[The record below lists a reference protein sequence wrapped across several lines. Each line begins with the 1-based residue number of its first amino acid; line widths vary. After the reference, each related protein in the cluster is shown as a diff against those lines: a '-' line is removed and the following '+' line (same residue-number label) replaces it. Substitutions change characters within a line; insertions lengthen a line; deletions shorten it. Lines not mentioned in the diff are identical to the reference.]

1 MFGIILKKMNR
12 QERKKE
18 YNSDIVY
25 GTMNEFISDYLNDNT
40 TNEEKDL
47 VQGKLEYAEILS
59 KKILEDLSLD
69 IKIYKQNLNNEYAY
83 LKANAFVRR
92 LKGIDKNKILDLQ
105 DFDFIIDKNNR
116 KIKLTNKGIKKL
128 EENYEIE
135 KYTKSK
141 YPKIAFFVE
150 NALLAQNILQKDV
163 DYTIEN
169 NEIKILSLKTII
181 PIQSIEAKEHL
192 KISPENNLAGKISYR
207 EYLSLYN
214 NVSISINNKHETMQ
228 LNAND
233 IFYKKRKIIYK
244 KRKQI
249 LQSLNLK
256 QEILKLIDFICQTT
270 TNEYY
275 ENKKISKLKIDLLKR
290 FKMPKSNE
298 INKTEFENRLKKLMY
313 AQYAKIEEIIGDS
326 IRIIEKQLVLRLI
339 DENFVEFEL
348 KAEKVKNKNYNLEKY
363 NEQINK
369 LFNEFIEATNENIIK
384 NLLFAKKQDKLQ

>member
-1 MFGIILKKMNR
+1 MNK

-25 GTMNEFISDYLNDNT
+25 GTMNEFILDYLNDNT
-40 TNEEKDL
+40 TNEEKNL

-69 IKIYKQNLNNEYAY
+69 IKIYKQNLNNEYSY

-92 LKGIDKNKILDLQ
+92 LKGIDKNKILDSQ
-105 DFDFIIDKNNR
+105 DFDFIIDRNNR

-192 KISPENNLAGKISYR
+192 KISPENNLAGKISYG
-207 EYLSLYN
+207 EYLSLYS
-214 NVSISINNKHETMQ
+214 NVSIYINNKHETMQ

-290 FKMPKSNE
+290 FKMSKSNE
-298 INKTEFENRLKKLMY
+298 INKIEFENRLRNLMY

-326 IRIIEKQLVLRLI
+326 IRIIEKQLILRLI
-339 DENFVEFEL
+339 DENFLEFEL

-369 LFNEFIEATNENIIK
+369 LFNEFMEVTNENIIK
-384 NLLFAKKQDKLQ
+384 NLLFAKKQDKPQ

>member
-25 GTMNEFISDYLNDNT
+25 GTMNEFISDYLNDST

-47 VQGKLEYAEILS
+47 VQGKLEYAQILS
-59 KKILEDLSLD
+59 KKILQDLSLD
-69 IKIYKQNLNNEYAY
+69 IKIYKQNLNNEYSY

-92 LKGIDKNKILDLQ
+92 LKGIDKNKILDSQ
-105 DFDFIIDKNNR
+105 NFDFIMDRNNR

-150 NALLAQNILQKDV
+150 NALLAQNILQKNV
-163 DYTIEN
+163 DYTIEA

-192 KISPENNLAGKISYR
+192 KISPENNLAGKMSYG
-207 EYLSLYN
+207 EYLSLYS

-228 LNAND
+228 INAND

-249 LQSLNLK
+249 LQSINLK

-290 FKMPKSNE
+290 FKMSKSNE
-298 INKTEFENRLKKLMY
+298 INKIEFENRLRNLMY

-326 IRIIEKQLVLRLI
+326 IRIIEKQLILRLI
-339 DENFVEFEL
+339 DENFLEFEL

-369 LFNEFIEATNENIIK
+369 LFNEFMEVTNENIIK
-384 NLLFAKKQDKLQ
+384 NLLFAKKQDKPQ

>member
-1 MFGIILKKMNR
+1 MNK

-25 GTMNEFISDYLNDNT
+25 GTMNEFILDYLNDNT
-40 TNEEKDL
+40 TNEEKNL

-69 IKIYKQNLNNEYAY
+69 IKIYKQNLNNEYSY

-92 LKGIDKNKILDLQ
+92 LKGIDKNKILDSQ

-141 YPKIAFFVE
+141 YPKIAFFIE

-169 NEIKILSLKTII
+169 NEVKILSLKTII

-207 EYLSLYN
+207 EYLSLYS
-214 NVSISINNKHETMQ
+214 NVSIYINNKHETMQ

-298 INKTEFENRLKKLMY
+298 INKTEFENRLKNLMY
-313 AQYAKIEEIIGDS
+313 AQYAKIEEIIGDD
-326 IRIIEKQLVLRLI
+326 IRIIEKQLILKII
-339 DENFVEFEL
+339 DENFIEFEL
-348 KAEKVKNKNYNLEKY
+348 KSEKVKNKNCKLEKY

-369 LFNEFIEATNENIIK
+369 LFNEFIEVTNENIIK
-384 NLLFAKKQDKLQ
+384 NLLFAKKQDKPQ

>member
-192 KISPENNLAGKISYR
+192 KISPENNLAGKMSYE
-207 EYLSLYN
+207 EYLSLYS

-384 NLLFAKKQDKLQ
+384 NLLIKKKQDKLQ

>member
-1 MFGIILKKMNR
+1 M
-12 QERKKE
+12 
-18 YNSDIVY
+18 
-25 GTMNEFISDYLNDNT
+25 
-40 TNEEKDL
+40 
-47 VQGKLEYAEILS
+47 
-59 KKILEDLSLD
+59 
-69 IKIYKQNLNNEYAY
+69 
-83 LKANAFVRR
+83 
-92 LKGIDKNKILDLQ
+92 
-105 DFDFIIDKNNR
+105 
-116 KIKLTNKGIKKL
+116 
-128 EENYEIE
+128 
-135 KYTKSK
+135 
-141 YPKIAFFVE
+141 
-150 NALLAQNILQKDV
+150 LAQNILQKDV

-192 KISPENNLAGKISYR
+192 KISPENNLAGKISYG
-207 EYLSLYN
+207 EYLSLYS
-214 NVSISINNKHETMQ
+214 NVSIYINNKHETMQ

-298 INKTEFENRLKKLMY
+298 INKTEFENRLRNLMY

-326 IRIIEKQLVLRLI
+326 IRIIEKQLILRLI
-339 DENFVEFEL
+339 DENFLEFEL

-369 LFNEFIEATNENIIK
+369 LFNEFMEVTNENIIK
-384 NLLFAKKQDKLQ
+384 NLLFAKKQDKPQ

>member
-1 MFGIILKKMNR
+1 MNK

-25 GTMNEFISDYLNDNT
+25 GTMNEFILDYLNDNT

-69 IKIYKQNLNNEYAY
+69 IKIYKQNLNNEYSY

-92 LKGIDKNKILDLQ
+92 LKGIDKNKILDSQ

-150 NALLAQNILQKDV
+150 NALLAQNILQKNV
-163 DYTIEN
+163 DYTIEA

-192 KISPENNLAGKISYR
+192 KISPENNLAGKISYG
-207 EYLSLYN
+207 EYLSLYS

-228 LNAND
+228 INAND

-298 INKTEFENRLKKLMY
+298 TNKIEFENRLRNLMY

-326 IRIIEKQLVLRLI
+326 IRIIEKQLILRLI
-339 DENFVEFEL
+339 DENFLEFEL
-348 KAEKVKNKNYNLEKY
+348 KTEKVKNKNYNLEKY

-369 LFNEFIEATNENIIK
+369 LFNEFMEVTNENIIK
-384 NLLFAKKQDKLQ
+384 NLLFAKKQDKPQ

>member
-1 MFGIILKKMNR
+1 MNK

-25 GTMNEFISDYLNDNT
+25 GTMNEFILDYLNDNT
-40 TNEEKDL
+40 TNEEKNL

>member
-1 MFGIILKKMNR
+1 MNK

-25 GTMNEFISDYLNDNT
+25 GTMNEFILDYLNDNT

-69 IKIYKQNLNNEYAY
+69 IKIYKQNLNNEYSY

-92 LKGIDKNKILDLQ
+92 LKGIDKNKILDSQ

-150 NALLAQNILQKDV
+150 NALLAQNILQKNV
-163 DYTIEN
+163 DYTIEA

-192 KISPENNLAGKISYR
+192 KISPENNLAGKISYG
-207 EYLSLYN
+207 EYLSLYS

-228 LNAND
+228 INAND

-249 LQSLNLK
+249 LQSINLK

-298 INKTEFENRLKKLMY
+298 TNKIEFENRLRNLMY

-326 IRIIEKQLVLRLI
+326 IRIIEKQLILRLI
-339 DENFVEFEL
+339 DENFLEFEL
-348 KAEKVKNKNYNLEKY
+348 KTEKVKNKNYNLEKY

-369 LFNEFIEATNENIIK
+369 LFNEFMEVTNENIIK
-384 NLLFAKKQDKLQ
+384 NLLFAKKQDKPQ

>member
-1 MFGIILKKMNR
+1 MNK

-25 GTMNEFISDYLNDNT
+25 GTMNEFILDYLNDNT
-40 TNEEKDL
+40 TNEEKNL

-69 IKIYKQNLNNEYAY
+69 IKIYKQNLNNEYSY

-92 LKGIDKNKILDLQ
+92 LKGIDKNKILDSQ

-192 KISPENNLAGKISYR
+192 KISPENNLAGKMSYE
-207 EYLSLYN
+207 EYLSLYS

-233 IFYKKRKIIYK
+233 IFYKKRKIVYK

-298 INKTEFENRLKKLMY
+298 INKTEFENRLRNLMY

-326 IRIIEKQLVLRLI
+326 IRIIEKQLILRLI
-339 DENFVEFEL
+339 DENFLEFEL

-369 LFNEFIEATNENIIK
+369 LFNEFMEVTNENIIK
-384 NLLFAKKQDKLQ
+384 NLLFAKKQDKPQ

>member
-1 MFGIILKKMNR
+1 MNK

-25 GTMNEFISDYLNDNT
+25 GTMNEFILDYLNDNT
-40 TNEEKDL
+40 TNEEKNL

-69 IKIYKQNLNNEYAY
+69 IKIYKQNLNNEYSY

-92 LKGIDKNKILDLQ
+92 LKGIDKNKILDSQ
-105 DFDFIIDKNNR
+105 DFDFIIDRNNR

-192 KISPENNLAGKISYR
+192 KISPENNLAGKISYG
-207 EYLSLYN
+207 EYLSLYS
-214 NVSISINNKHETMQ
+214 NVSIYINNKHETMQ

-298 INKTEFENRLKKLMY
+298 INKTEFENRLKNLMY

-326 IRIIEKQLVLRLI
+326 IRIIEKQLILKLI
-339 DENFVEFEL
+339 DENFIEFEL

-363 NEQINK
+363 KEQINK
-369 LFNEFIEATNENIIK
+369 LFNEFMEVTNENIIK
-384 NLLFAKKQDKLQ
+384 NLLFAKKQDKPQ

>member
-1 MFGIILKKMNR
+1 MNK

-25 GTMNEFISDYLNDNT
+25 GTMNEFILDYLNDNT
-40 TNEEKDL
+40 TNEEKNL

-69 IKIYKQNLNNEYAY
+69 IKIYKQNLNNEYSY

-92 LKGIDKNKILDLQ
+92 LKGIDKNKILDSQ
-105 DFDFIIDKNNR
+105 DFDFIIDRNNR

-150 NALLAQNILQKDV
+150 NALLAQNILQKNV
-163 DYTIEN
+163 DYTIEA

-192 KISPENNLAGKISYR
+192 KISPENNLAGKISYG
-207 EYLSLYN
+207 EYLSLYS
-214 NVSISINNKHETMQ
+214 NVSIYINNKHETMQ

-290 FKMPKSNE
+290 FKMSKSNE
-298 INKTEFENRLKKLMY
+298 INKIEFENRLRNLMY

-326 IRIIEKQLVLRLI
+326 IRIIEKQLILRLI
-339 DENFVEFEL
+339 DENFLEFEL

-369 LFNEFIEATNENIIK
+369 LFNEFMEVTNENIIK
-384 NLLFAKKQDKLQ
+384 NLLFAKKQDKPQ

>member
-1 MFGIILKKMNR
+1 MNK

-25 GTMNEFISDYLNDNT
+25 GTMNEFILDYLNDNT
-40 TNEEKDL
+40 TNEEKNL

-69 IKIYKQNLNNEYAY
+69 IKIYKQNLNNEYSY

-92 LKGIDKNKILDLQ
+92 LKGIDKNKILDSQ
-105 DFDFIIDKNNR
+105 DFDFIIDRNNR

-150 NALLAQNILQKDV
+150 NALLAQNILQKNV
-163 DYTIEN
+163 DYTIEA

-192 KISPENNLAGKISYR
+192 KISPENNLAGKISYG
-207 EYLSLYN
+207 EYLSLYS
-214 NVSISINNKHETMQ
+214 NVSIYINNKHETMQ

-298 INKTEFENRLKKLMY
+298 INKTEFENRLKNLMY

-326 IRIIEKQLVLRLI
+326 IRIIEKQLILKLI
-339 DENFVEFEL
+339 DENFIEFEL
-348 KAEKVKNKNYNLEKY
+348 KAEKVKNKNCKLEKY

-369 LFNEFIEATNENIIK
+369 LFNEFIEVTNENIIK
-384 NLLFAKKQDKLQ
+384 NLLFAKKQDKPQ

>member
-1 MFGIILKKMNR
+1 MNK

-25 GTMNEFISDYLNDNT
+25 GTMNEFILDYLNDNT
-40 TNEEKDL
+40 TNEEKNL

-69 IKIYKQNLNNEYAY
+69 IKIYKQNLNNEYSY

-92 LKGIDKNKILDLQ
+92 LKGIDKNKILDSQ

-207 EYLSLYN
+207 EYLSLYS
-214 NVSISINNKHETMQ
+214 NVSIYINNKHETMQ

-298 INKTEFENRLKKLMY
+298 INKTEFENRLRNLMY

-326 IRIIEKQLVLRLI
+326 IRIIEKQLILRLI
-339 DENFVEFEL
+339 DENFLEFEL

-369 LFNEFIEATNENIIK
+369 LFNEFIEVTNENIIK
-384 NLLFAKKQDKLQ
+384 NLLFAKKQDKPQ